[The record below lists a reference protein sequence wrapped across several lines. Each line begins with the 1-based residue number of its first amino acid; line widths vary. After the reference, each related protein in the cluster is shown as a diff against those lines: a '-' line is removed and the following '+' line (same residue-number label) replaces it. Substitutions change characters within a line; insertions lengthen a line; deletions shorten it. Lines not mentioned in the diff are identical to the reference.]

1 MTEGHRTLHN
11 IDEALA
17 SLPGEFAVASNG
29 DARLVAGSAG
39 AFVMVGVGGDTSP
52 TEAAFLVSQLAADTR
67 SALADH
73 LSWVPFIDTM
83 LVSLSLDQSRVASS
97 TVPLD
102 MVHVTV
108 CEGRQVVDDRALGVI
123 RDLLRRGMLGNWLV
137 GLVPSG
143 DRIDLCEPTVV
154 TPQTT

>member
-1 MTEGHRTLHN
+1 MTEANRTLHN

-17 SLPGEFAVASNG
+17 SLPGEFAVASNRE
-29 DARLVAGSAG
+29 ARLVAGPAG

-52 TEAAFLVSQLAADTR
+52 AEAAFLVSQLAADTR

-83 LVSLSLDQSRVASS
+83 LVSLSVDQSRMPSS

-102 MVHVTV
+102 LVHDMV

-123 RDLLRRGMLGNWLV
+123 RDLLRRGLLGDWLV

-143 DRIDLCEPTVV
+143 DKIDLCEPTPV
-154 TPQTT
+154 TPQ

>member
-1 MTEGHRTLHN
+1 MTEGNRTLHN

-29 DARLVAGSAG
+29 EARLVAGLAG
-39 AFVMVGVGGDTSP
+39 AFVMVGVGGDTGP
-52 TEAAFLVSQLAADTR
+52 TEAAFMVSQLAADTR

-73 LSWVPFIDTM
+73 LSWVPFIDTL
-83 LVSLSLDQSRVASS
+83 LVSLSLDQTRMAPS

-102 MVHVTV
+102 MVHATV

-123 RDLLRRGMLGNWLV
+123 RDLLRRGMLGDWLV
-137 GLVPSG
+137 GLVPTG
-143 DRIDLCEPTVV
+143 DRIDLCDPSPASQAT
-154 TPQTT
+154 